1 GPKYALPVSA
11 VGEDREGRFVFMLEK
26 TDDGLGI
33 VHRTPVEVGE
43 ILSDGIEILEGVK
56 PGELVVTAGVSR
68 IYDGLQVRVPERAG
82 SEPEN
87 LAGEPA
93 PTAEPAPTEADET
106 P

>member
-1 GPKYALPVSA
+1 
-11 VGEDREGRFVFMLEK
+11 MLEK

-33 VHRTPVEVGE
+33 VHRTPVAVGE
-43 ILSDGIEILEGVK
+43 ILSDGIEILEGVN
-56 PGELVVTAGVSR
+56 PGDLVVTAGVSR

-82 SEPEN
+82 SEPDN

-93 PTAEPAPTEADET
+93 ATAEPAPTTEADET